1 RLPPEARF
9 LRAHQPLDA
18 ERIAS
23 LVGGGPGR
31 REVKAARD
39 FQHPV
44 CAPASRRT
52 LERADGPQENTLGPL
67 LFSALVRSMG
77 KVTARFLRSCQGRRI
92 SPLPWGVCGK
102 PHPAPPWGRGCPAP
116 GAFTSRSRTGGGALA
131 WRG

>member
-1 RLPPEARF
+1 RCGPAWGLEGPWLRTQIPSQKSSREMVAAQDRLPPEARF

-67 LFSALVRSMG
+67 LF
-77 KVTARFLRSCQGRRI
+77 
-92 SPLPWGVCGK
+92 
-102 PHPAPPWGRGCPAP
+102 
-116 GAFTSRSRTGGGALA
+116 
-131 WRG
+131 